1 MLILTIAPTPSLT
14 LALTLALTL
23 PPTLALT
30 LPPPLPHPYP
40 YLFQPNL
47 IPREIETPRLNGV
60 APVGA

>member
-14 LALTLALTL
+14 LALTLALPL
-23 PPTLALT
+23 PPT
-30 LPPPLPHPYP
+30 LPHPYP